1 MCASDICFTNEV
13 FRQFF
18 LNGKTLPVERGAGVG
33 QRIMGVAA
41 RALAQGEWLHIFP
54 EGRVTPDGRVG
65 PFRQGIGRLVCDA
78 KAAAGGRWGQ
88 WLHIFPEGRVRPDGR
103 VGPFRQG
110 IGRLVC
116 DAKAAAGGRD
126 PVILPFFHSHMSRVM
141 PFKSAVPRA
150 GHTVT
155 VAVGQ
160 PLELGHI
167 TCRCNQ
173 PAAAAAVSDT

>member
-78 KAAAGGRWGQ
+78 K
-88 WLHIFPEGRVRPDGR
+88 E
-103 VGPFRQG
+103 
-110 IGRLVC
+110 
-116 DAKAAAGGRD
+116 AAGGRD

-173 PAAAAAVSDT
+173 PAAAAAAVSDT